1 MTQSPLGRVIV
12 TVSHYPK
19 YMPVESVDHLLEGI
33 EGAATRELVASSAP
47 FIRVVAGPGAGK
59 TYALK
64 LRVKRR
70 VREGMDPKRIFV
82 GTFTR
87 AVARALTKDFS
98 AEENEEPPVV
108 GTLHKLAL
116 GILKDHPAALKGR
129 IPMFLLRHE
138 TECML
143 ADIGPDVGGDMND
156 RKNWMKQLEAD
167 WSRND
172 PLGEAAFEGAVDRWL
187 RSHRAMVI
195 GEVVPIVGHGIETGD
210 IPGGLFDEVVVDEF
224 QDLTKAEQDLIRRIW
239 SGPEAG
245 SLVVLGDDDQSIY
258 AFRHAHPEGI
268 RGWHENFGTAEFHD
282 IAIPENRRSLP
293 DIVDLANSM
302 MQTLGATKG
311 PMVPVRAGDAHVAK
325 IYWNT
330 LVEEVSGIAD
340 AIQAISTSGRA
351 IHVLVTRRFVGHD
364 LRRLLENREVSATTS
379 FHEELLATAAV
390 KRAFTLLSVAANPTS
405 RFALRAWLAFHPT
418 QDRIPSDR
426 NYEPYTTLIAEEDI
440 GIDLLQRL
448 VSGDVAVGGTGSTLL
463 KHQAELLLERLAAL
477 DGVDSEAVVQD
488 VLGGNALA
496 LCDEG
501 TRVEAARDLSELREG
516 TLSILESNE
525 GNLRETMEEVRYR
538 IANRIP
544 LIDLEDEPTVEIMT
558 LYGAKGLEADIIFL
572 VGMADEMFERD
583 EDGKYDPEDG
593 RLVYV
598 AVTRARDILVISRPQ
613 QMDYSVARRNYV
625 RESSGQVRTVDG
637 AKVLNL
643 THPNFVP
650 AAGTQRGD
658 EWRAQWLGSPPA

>member
-1 MTQSPLGRVIV
+1 MHALGDV
-12 TVSHYPK
+12 
-19 YMPVESVDHLLEGI
+19 I
-33 EGAATRELVASSAP
+33 EGAATRELVASNAP

-98 AEENEEPPVV
+98 AEEDETPPIV
-108 GTLHKLAL
+108 GTLHQLAL
-116 GILKDHPAALKGR
+116 KILKDHRAALKGR
-129 IPMFLLRHE
+129 ILKFLLRHE

-143 ADIGPDVGGDMND
+143 ADIGPDVGGDLND
-156 RKNWMKQLEAD
+156 CRKWMKQLEAD
-167 WSRND
+167 WSRGD
-172 PLGEAAFEGAVDRWL
+172 PLGEAAFEGAVDHWL
-187 RSHRAMVI
+187 RSHRGMVI
-195 GEVVPIVGHGIETGD
+195 GEVVPIVSHGIETGD

-239 SGPEAG
+239 AGPDAG

-325 IYWNT
+325 IYWDT
-330 LVEEVSGIAD
+330 LDDEIEGVAG
-340 AIQAISTSGRA
+340 AIVAISNSGRA
-351 IHVLVTRRFVGHD
+351 IHVLVTRRFFGHE
-364 LRRLLENREVSATTS
+364 LRRLLEQEGVSAMTS
-379 FHEELLATAAV
+379 FHEELLYTVAV
-390 KRAFTLLSVAANPTS
+390 RRAFTLLSVIADPTN
-405 RFALRAWLAFHPT
+405 RFALRAWLGFHPT
-418 QDRIPSDR
+418 KDQVPSDR
-426 NYEPYTTLIAEEDI
+426 NSSPYRALVADQPLDVE
-440 GIDLLQRL
+440 LLRRL
-448 VSGDVAVGGTGSTLL
+448 VSGDLSVSGTGSTLL
-463 KHQAELLLERLAAL
+463 KHQAEIVLARLE
-477 DGVDSEAVVQD
+477 DSEGKDAETLVNE
-488 VLGGNALA
+488 VLGDEALA
-496 LCDEG
+496 LSDD
-501 TRVEAARDLSELREG
+501 EAAAEAERDLAELRAG
-516 TLSILESNE
+516 TLEILTASD
-525 GNLRETMEEVRYR
+525 GDLKETLGEVRYR

-544 LIDLEDEPTVEIMT
+544 LVDPEDEPVVEIMT

-583 EDGKYDPEDG
+583 PDGNYDPEDG

-598 AVTRARDILVISRPQ
+598 AVTRARDILVISRPR
-613 QMDYSVARRNYV
+613 QMDYGVARRNYV
-625 RESSGQVRTVDG
+625 RQGPDQVRNVDG
-637 AKVLNL
+637 TKVLNL
-643 THPNFVP
+643 MHPTFVP
-650 AAGTQRGD
+650 AAGTRPGQ
-658 EWRAQWLGSPPA
+658 EWLAEWLASPPA